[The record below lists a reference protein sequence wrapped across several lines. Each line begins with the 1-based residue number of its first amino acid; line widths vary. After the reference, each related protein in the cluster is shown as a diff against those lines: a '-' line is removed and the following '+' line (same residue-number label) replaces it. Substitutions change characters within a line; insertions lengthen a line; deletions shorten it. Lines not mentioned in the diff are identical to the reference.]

1 MMLQYQRSAF
11 KGIVPGCSRPNFSGM
26 PVKSAMFTVQACY
39 CSINRYCMQQN
50 GSSRVYAFLS
60 VIDVDWQASFWK
72 DPIAAIREAYLNTD
86 TTILDNAPNLGPGGS
101 TAVTAILIDG
111 KDLLVANV
119 GDSRAVISKGGV
131 AEQLSIDHEPGH
143 PTERD
148 KIEHRGGFVSN
159 MPGSITL

>member
-1 MMLQYQRSAF
+1 ML
-11 KGIVPGCSRPNFSGM
+11 
-26 PVKSAMFTVQACY
+26 VKSAMFTVQACY

-60 VIDVDWQASFWK
+60 VVDVDWQASFWK
-72 DPIAAIREAYLNTD
+72 DPTAAIREAYLNTD
-86 TTILDNAPNLGPGGS
+86 ITILDNAPNLGPGGS

-111 KDLLVANV
+111 KNLLVANV

-148 KIEHRGGFVSN
+148 KIENRGGFVSN

>member
-1 MMLQYQRSAF
+1 M
-11 KGIVPGCSRPNFSGM
+11 
-26 PVKSAMFTVQACY
+26 
-39 CSINRYCMQQN
+39 
-50 GSSRVYAFLS
+50 
-60 VIDVDWQASFWK
+60 DWQASFWK
-72 DPIAAIREAYLNTD
+72 DPTAAIREAYLNTD

-143 PTERD
+143 PNERD

-159 MPGSITL
+159 MPGSITLWFALLQSGEYL